1 VKSITVRLIG
11 KPGCHLCDDA
21 DLVIQGVV
29 KNFSNVVVEHRN
41 LHEKPEWETEYS
53 EKIPVV
59 HIDDQEFAYW
69 HVDAQALAD
78 ALVSSGGLPQ
88 ASESE

>member
-1 VKSITVRLIG
+1 MG

-21 DLVIQGVV
+21 DLVIQSVV
-29 KNFSNVVVEHRN
+29 KKFSNVVVEHGN

-69 HVDAQALAD
+69 HVDAQALAE
-78 ALVSSGGLPQ
+78 ALLSRGALPQ
-88 ASESE
+88 PRESE

>member
-1 VKSITVRLIG
+1 MKSVTVRLMG

-21 DLVIQGVV
+21 DLVIQSVV

-41 LHEKPEWETEYS
+41 LQEKPEWESEYRD
-53 EKIPVV
+53 KIPVI
-59 HIDDQEFAYW
+59 HIDDQEFAQW
-69 HVDAQALAD
+69 HVDPDALAE
-78 ALVSSGGLPQ
+78 ALVARGGLPQ